1 MALSSQSCGVLFVTI
16 AKTLKGRCLD
26 CERKEP
32 FTTRSSS
39 LLGHPAKPRNEKSR
53 PLKEAFLPPAPA
65 TAYSDEN
72 RHERSRT
79 MEIKLAE
86 AIVEACGKNGI
97 RAVLQENYSA
107 SWMRGRKTTGVVI
120 VEGDLAQVVT
130 AVIANP
136 HFFIDGE
143 LPRFNIKNNLCVST
157 FRLSLILY

>member
-1 MALSSQSCGVLFVTI
+1 
-16 AKTLKGRCLD
+16 
-26 CERKEP
+26 
-32 FTTRSSS
+32 
-39 LLGHPAKPRNEKSR
+39 
-53 PLKEAFLPPAPA
+53 
-65 TAYSDEN
+65 
-72 RHERSRT
+72 

-86 AIVEACGKNGI
+86 VIVEACGLNGVK
-97 RAVLQENYSA
+97 AELKENYSA

-143 LPRFNIKNNLCVST
+143 LPRFDIKNNLCVST

>member
-1 MALSSQSCGVLFVTI
+1 
-16 AKTLKGRCLD
+16 
-26 CERKEP
+26 
-32 FTTRSSS
+32 
-39 LLGHPAKPRNEKSR
+39 
-53 PLKEAFLPPAPA
+53 
-65 TAYSDEN
+65 
-72 RHERSRT
+72 

-143 LPRFNIKNNLCVST
+143 LPRFDIKNNLCVST